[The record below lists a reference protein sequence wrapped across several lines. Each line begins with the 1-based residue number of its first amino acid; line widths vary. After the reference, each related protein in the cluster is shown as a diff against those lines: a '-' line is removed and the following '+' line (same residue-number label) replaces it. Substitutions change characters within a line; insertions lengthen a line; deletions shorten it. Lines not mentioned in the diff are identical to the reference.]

1 MTLEVAEGGVQENAS
16 LGDVSVDDLSDLSV
30 EFVVIGEGREW
41 RGTINCI
48 NHSIESLFKGLVQ
61 FETTYVKVEEFRV
74 ALPHPAAQSPRPHC
88 FNNNRDHYAANP
100 RPLAS
105 LHLLQLRPSLVPLG
119 VPICRLTVRVPP
131 SNLIHEY
138 PQFSAISRFQSHG
151 LPELRVTAVNP
162 DSITFPRTIDKID
175 RHAFTAK
182 RDDQPIENR
191 WVIPGGPVLT
201 FLSPQPRSRVEMD
214 FAPTFADILEELA
227 PRDAPWMAET
237 RCPGNLLSMVPSASA
252 PHRVSFPFPFA
263 FVRRNETPH
272 QIHRKVGRNSPSP

>member
-1 MTLEVAEGGVQENAS
+1 
-16 LGDVSVDDLSDLSV
+16 
-30 EFVVIGEGREW
+30 
-41 RGTINCI
+41 
-48 NHSIESLFKGLVQ
+48 
-61 FETTYVKVEEFRV
+61 
-74 ALPHPAAQSPRPHC
+74 
-88 FNNNRDHYAANP
+88 
-100 RPLAS
+100 
-105 LHLLQLRPSLVPLG
+105 

-214 FAPTFADILEELA
+214 FAPTFADFLEEPA
-227 PRDAPWMAET
+227 PSDAFWKQRPAFAIPGPPSMRSSSMADGGLCT
-237 RCPGNLLSMVPSASA
+237 PSGVHARL
-252 PHRVSFPFPFA
+252 HHCVC
-263 FVRRNETPH
+263 
-272 QIHRKVGRNSPSP
+272 SPSRSGNRSQMVYPGIGR